1 VVAHLGSGASM
12 CALANGRSV
21 DSTMGFS
28 ALDGLPM
35 GTRPGQLD
43 PSVVLYLMT
52 AKRLSVAEVER
63 FLYRDCGLKG
73 LSGVSNDVRDLLK
86 SGEPRAK
93 LALDYFAFRIA
104 RELGALAAAL
114 GGLDGIV
121 FTAGVGENAPSV
133 RADVCRRAA
142 WLGVALDDAANA
154 AGAPRISAADS
165 KVAVHVVPTDEE
177 SMIAKHTL
185 AALHGGL
192 RRAV

>member
-1 VVAHLGSGASM
+1 
-12 CALANGRSV
+12 
-21 DSTMGFS
+21 MGFS

-43 PSVVLYLMT
+43 PSVILYLMT
-52 AKRLSVAEVER
+52 TRNMAVPEVER

-73 LSGVSNDVRDLLK
+73 LSGVSNDVRELLK
-86 SGEPRAK
+86 SSEPRAK

-104 RELGALAAAL
+104 RELGALASVL
-114 GGLDGIV
+114 GGLDGLV

-142 WLGVALDDAANA
+142 WLGIALDAAANA
-154 AGAPRISAADS
+154 AGGPRISAADS
-165 KVAVHVVPTDEE
+165 KVEVHVIATDEE

-185 AALHGGL
+185 AALQGGL